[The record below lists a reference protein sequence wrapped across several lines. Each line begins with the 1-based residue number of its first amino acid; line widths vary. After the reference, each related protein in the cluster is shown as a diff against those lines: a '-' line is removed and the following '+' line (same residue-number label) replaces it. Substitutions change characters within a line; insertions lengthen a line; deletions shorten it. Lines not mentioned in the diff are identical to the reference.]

1 LRFARF
7 AARLRYVLAILLLVG
22 SLVPLAA
29 MVIALFAAAWIR
41 EGRRLQA
48 PASRR

>member
-1 LRFARF
+1 VGRKSRDPGD
-7 AARLRYVLAILLLVG
+7 VLGVLLLVG

-41 EGRRLQA
+41 EGRRLNA
-48 PASRR
+48 PARR

>member
-1 LRFARF
+1 
-7 AARLRYVLAILLLVG
+7 VLAALLLIG

-41 EGRRLQA
+41 DDVRGQR
-48 PASRR
+48 SRV